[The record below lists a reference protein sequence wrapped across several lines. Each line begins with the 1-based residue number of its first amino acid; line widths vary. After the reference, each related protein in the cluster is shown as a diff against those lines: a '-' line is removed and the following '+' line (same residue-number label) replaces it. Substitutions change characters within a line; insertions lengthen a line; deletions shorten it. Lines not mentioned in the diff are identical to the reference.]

1 MDGAVKAMT
10 PAERIASVDPD
21 IREELIEKNLAGRGM
36 KLLATDYRIPEGT
49 VRAIIHD
56 SKLTDRAPT
65 KRADSSVPRDLWK
78 RTDLW
83 KRHGI
88 KGPFTPRMVELT
100 HERAR
105 RYRS

>member
-1 MDGAVKAMT
+1 MT
-10 PAERIASVDPD
+10 PADRIASVDPD
-21 IREELIEKNLAGRGM
+21 IRDEMIQKNLNGRGM

-49 VRAIIHD
+49 VRAIIQD
-56 SKLTDRAPT
+56 SKLTDRPPT
-65 KRADSSVPRDLWK
+65 KRVDPSVPRDLWV
-78 RTDLW
+78 RPDLW

-88 KGPFTPRMVELT
+88 KGPCTPRMVELT

>member
-1 MDGAVKAMT
+1 MKSMT
-10 PAERIASVDPD
+10 PADRIASVDPD

-56 SKLTDRAPT
+56 SKVTERPPT
-65 KRADSSVPRDLWK
+65 KRADSSVPRDLWE
-78 RTDLW
+78 RPDLW

-88 KGPFTPRMVELT
+88 KGPCTPRMVELT
-100 HERAR
+100 HERAS
-105 RYRS
+105 RYRR